1 MLGKTLIMPNELQK
15 SLVVTPESCR
25 EWIESKVFPL
35 QPESYRN
42 QHPSYPGAVG
52 LEIEMLPLITDQ
64 RGGRPRAVPLQGL
77 SDSLASWLRTL
88 AKNHGWQA
96 LEDETSVPSLLM
108 GVRLEDDDNLSF
120 EPGGQLEF
128 SSKPYACLSEA
139 MARTKAVQNILDR
152 ELQRMGGVS
161 LLQVGMNPWHSVDEI
176 GLQMPKPRYRAMN
189 DFFSRISAYGPRMM
203 RQTCT
208 VQVNLDFGPDE
219 TTMAKRFLASMLLA
233 PVSGAI
239 FNYSA
244 FESGQ
249 LLDVTGFRQRVWRH
263 LDPSRTDIPNLTH
276 LLKNLNKK
284 ACVDTWLEFVMG
296 ARVVFVAKDNYRVVH
311 ETFTWSD
318 WLKKGINGMRPD
330 QGDFETHLS
339 LLFPEVRAK
348 GFLEL
353 RSVDCQSR
361 VWQFVPAAWWTGLLY
376 DQRALDETLA
386 LLEPFTSSI
395 NSMLRMS
402 EQGLKD
408 PTIRQLAEKLIKV
421 AIEGLKRLPS
431 CYFGDGALKTLG
443 VFAEIFVNRGRVPA
457 DDLISEFRRK
467 GQLDLECFRAVEAH
481 WLEILA
487 KTPDP
492 EPLV

>member
-1 MLGKTLIMPNELQK
+1 MPNESQK
-15 SLVVTPESCR
+15 SVFVTPETCR

-52 LEIEMLPLITDQ
+52 LEIEMLPLTVDPAA
-64 RGGRPRAVPLQGL
+64 GRPRAVPLQGE
-77 SDSLASWLRTL
+77 SNSLAAWLRTI
-88 AKNHGWQA
+88 AQKQGWQA
-96 LEDETSVPSLLM
+96 IEDQTVSPPLLM
-108 GVRLEDDDNLSF
+108 SVRLDHDDNLSF

-128 SSKPYACLSEA
+128 SSKPYACLTEA
-139 MARTKAVQNILDR
+139 MARTKTVQGILDR
-152 ELQRMGGVS
+152 ELAALGGVT

-189 DFFSRISAYGPRMM
+189 DFFSDISSYGPRMM

-208 VQVNLDFGPDE
+208 VQVNLDFGRDE
-219 TTMAKRFLASMLLA
+219 TTMAKRFLASMLIA
-233 PVSGAI
+233 PISGAI

-244 FESGQ
+244 FESGK

-263 LDPSRTDIPNLTH
+263 LDPTRTDIPKLTH
-276 LLKNLNKK
+276 LMKALNKK
-284 ACVDTWLEFVMG
+284 ACVDTWFDFVMS
-296 ARVVFVAKDNYRVVH
+296 ARVVFVAKDNYRVVR
-311 ETFTWSD
+311 ENIAWSD
-318 WLKKGINGMRPD
+318 WMHRGIKGIRPD
-330 QGDFETHLS
+330 QSDFETHLS

-361 VWQFVPAAWWTGLLY
+361 VWQFAPAAWWTGILY
-376 DQRALDETLA
+376 DQRALDEALA
-386 LLEPFTSSI
+386 LLEPYTGSI
-395 NSMLRMS
+395 NGMLRLA

-408 PTIRQLAEKLIKV
+408 ATLRQLAEKLIR
-421 AIEGLKRLPS
+421 ISIDGLKRLPS

-443 VFAEIFVNRGRVPA
+443 VFAEHFVNRGRVPA
-457 DDLISEFRRK
+457 DDLIAEYRRR
-467 GQLDLECFRAVEAH
+467 GRLDLECFRAIEAQ
-481 WLEILA
+481 WFEILSKA
-487 KTPDP
+487 TDP

>member
-1 MLGKTLIMPNELQK
+1 MPNESQK
-15 SLVVTPESCR
+15 SVFVTRETCR

-52 LEIEMLPLITDQ
+52 LEIEMLPLTVDPA
-64 RGGRPRAVPLQGL
+64 GGRPRAVPLQGD
-77 SDSLASWLRTL
+77 SNSLAAWLRAI
-88 AKNHGWQA
+88 AKKQGWQA
-96 LEDETSVPSLLM
+96 IEDQTVSPPLLM
-108 GVRLEDDDNLSF
+108 SVRLDHDDNLSF

-128 SSKPYACLSEA
+128 SSKPYACLTEA
-139 MARTKAVQNILDR
+139 MARTKTVQGILDH
-152 ELQRMGGVS
+152 ELAALGGVT

-189 DFFSRISAYGPRMM
+189 DFFSGISSFGPRMM

-208 VQVNLDFGPDE
+208 VQVNLDFGRDE
-219 TTMAKRFLASMLLA
+219 TTMAKRFLASMLIA
-233 PVSGAI
+233 PISGAI

-244 FESGQ
+244 FESGK

-263 LDPSRTDIPNLTH
+263 LDPTRTDIPKLTN
-276 LLKNLNKK
+276 LLKALDKK
-284 ACVDTWLEFVMG
+284 ACVDTWFDFVMS
-296 ARVVFVAKDNYRVVH
+296 ARVVFVAKDNYRVVR
-311 ETFTWSD
+311 ENVTWAD
-318 WLKKGINGMRPD
+318 WMHRGINGVRPD
-330 QGDFETHLS
+330 QSDFETHLS

-361 VWQFVPAAWWTGLLY
+361 VWQFAPAAWWTGILY
-376 DQRALDETLA
+376 DQRALDEALA
-386 LLEPFTSSI
+386 LFAPYTGSI
-395 NSMLRMS
+395 NSMLRLA

-408 PTIRQLAEKLIKV
+408 ATMRQLAEKLIR
-421 AIEGLKRLPS
+421 ISIDGLKRLPS

-443 VFAEIFVNRGRVPA
+443 VFAEYFVDRGRVPA
-457 DDLISEFRRK
+457 DDLIAEFHRR
-467 GQLDLECFRAVEAH
+467 GQLDLECFRAVEAR

-487 KTPDP
+487 KATDP